1 MRSFK
6 KRAWIGILWAV
17 WILTMAAGCTA
28 KTESQEKLQD
38 LAYTLVPDAEL
49 PDELR
54 SLIEE
59 KKANAFKLSYTA
71 DGKLYIV
78 VGYGSQET
86 GGYSVVVN
94 EVYLTENAI
103 VVDCDLVGPEAGE
116 KVSGTATYPYI
127 VICMEEREESILFP

>member
-1 MRSFK
+1 MQSF
-6 KRAWIGILWAV
+6 RRRVWF
-17 WILTMAAGCTA
+17 WILFVILLLTLAAGCKG

-38 LAYTLVPDAEL
+38 LEYTLVPDSEL

-59 KKANAFKLSYTA
+59 KKTNAFKLSYTA

-78 VGYGSQET
+78 VGYGPQET

-103 VVDCDLVGPEAGE
+103 VVDCDLMGPEAGE
-116 KVSGTATYPYI
+116 KVSGAATYPYI